1 MKKFL
6 LLLLLIF
13 SVVVIFSQTVPT
25 PCPSDYKI
33 NNGGG
38 NCPDIGGLSATGSV
52 KLVFQEQLDPDHI
65 PVIASV
71 LDITDPNNPVPVTDV
86 TFGAGELRNGD
97 EVTYCY
103 YVGPGNI
110 NNLAGH
116 HLVFRFTVS
125 YATSGGGSIICGEPF
140 PLPVNFKSFTA
151 MRNKNI
157 VALKWTTASESNSL
171 GFEIQR
177 LIGGGSWQTVS
188 FVYSLAPGGS
198 SSSDISYTYSDLN
211 STKGVTQYRIRQ
223 LDIDQRSK
231 YSEIRAVRGD
241 GQSGKTIVFPNP
253 VLSGGKIN
261 VVFED
266 ANGTRDVSLID
277 LNGRQV
283 RQWKAVTNNNLQI
296 ENLTPGFYNLK
307 IIVRQTGEQTIE
319 KIVVNKN

>member
-13 SVVVIFSQTVPT
+13 SVVVIFAQTIPT
-25 PCPSDYKI
+25 PCVADYKI

-38 NCPDIGGLSATGSV
+38 SCPDLGGVEATGSV
-52 KLVFQEQLDPDHI
+52 ELSFDVPLDPNHLPIVTKVEEISDPANPI
-65 PVIASV
+65 TIVDNTFREGV
-71 LDITDPNNPVPVTDV
+71 LLNNGKVK
-86 TFGAGELRNGD
+86 
-97 EVTYCY
+97 YCY
-103 YVGPGNI
+103 YVGPAN
-110 NNLAGH
+110 NHNLAGH
-116 HLVFRFTVS
+116 NFKFRFTVVYELS
-125 YATSGGGSIICGEPF
+125 ANVFTPCGEQF

-151 MRNKNI
+151 ARNKNI
-157 VALKWTTASESNSL
+157 VALKWSTASENNNV

-177 LIGGGSWQTVS
+177 LVGGSSWQTVS
-188 FVYSLAPGGS
+188 FVYTQATGGN
-198 SSSDISYTYSDLN
+198 SSSDLNYSYNDLN

-223 LDIDQRSK
+223 VDIDQKSR

-241 GQSGKTIVFPNP
+241 GQNGKTIVFPNP

-266 ANGTRDVSLID
+266 VNGTRDVSLID

-307 IIVRQTGEQTIE
+307 IIVRETGAQTIE